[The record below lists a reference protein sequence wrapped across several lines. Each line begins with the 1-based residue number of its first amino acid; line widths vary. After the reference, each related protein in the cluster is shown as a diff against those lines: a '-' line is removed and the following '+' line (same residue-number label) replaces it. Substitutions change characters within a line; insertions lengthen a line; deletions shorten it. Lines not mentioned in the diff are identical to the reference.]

1 MNSRSDI
8 AIEFIHVDYV
18 VDRDRALLSDL
29 NLVIHRHETLI
40 LLGRSGSGKTT
51 TLKLIN
57 RLLSPTR
64 GEVRVENKSTLEW
77 DPILLRRS
85 IGYAVQEVGLF
96 PHYSVEENVALIPR
110 AECWDKPSIDARVR
124 EVLALVAL
132 PYEHFAQRYPHQLS
146 GGQRQRVGLAR
157 ALAAKPP
164 VLLMDEPFGAL
175 DAVSRAELQREF
187 SSLKKKLGTTTV
199 FVTHDV
205 SEALLLGD
213 RIALIEDHRCV
224 GVYTPREFLAS
235 PDPRIRAY
243 REIARGI
250 PPASE

>member
-8 AIEFIHVDYV
+8 AIEFEHVDYTLGGS
-18 VDRDRALLSDL
+18 RTLLSDL
-29 NLVIHRHETLI
+29 NLTVNRHETLI

-64 GEVRVENKSTLEW
+64 GEVRVENKSTLDW
-77 DPILLRRS
+77 DPIQLRRS

-96 PHYSVEENVALIPR
+96 PHYTVEQNVALIPR
-110 AECWDKPSIDARVR
+110 AERWDRQRIADRVR
-124 EVLALVAL
+124 EVLLLVDL
-132 PYEHFAQRYPHQLS
+132 PFEDFAQRYPHQLS

-157 ALAAKPP
+157 ALAANPRF
-164 VLLMDEPFGAL
+164 LLMDEPFGAL
-175 DAVSRAELQREF
+175 DAVSRAEIQREF
-187 SSLKKKLGTTTV
+187 SSLRKRLGTTTV

-213 RIALIEDHRCV
+213 RIALIEDHRCA
-224 GVYTPREFLAS
+224 GVYSPDEFMSS
-235 PDPRIRAY
+235 PDPLVRAY
-243 REIARGI
+243 REIGRDL
-250 PPASE
+250 PSRND